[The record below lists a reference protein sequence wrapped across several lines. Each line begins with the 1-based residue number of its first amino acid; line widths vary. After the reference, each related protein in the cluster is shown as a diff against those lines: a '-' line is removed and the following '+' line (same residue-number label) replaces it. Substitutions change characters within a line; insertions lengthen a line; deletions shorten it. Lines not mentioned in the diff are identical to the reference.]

1 MMRLVLQVSRDECKL
16 KQKLESH
23 QNKKFEKQNSLRFL
37 SSTFHLVLDRV
48 ERSISEGCC
57 RSYSGIVWRIYNAST
72 KEQSLYFQQSRSS
85 EFVNKYMKSDSVNVA
100 CV

>member
-1 MMRLVLQVSRDECKL
+1 MGLVLQVSRDECKL

-48 ERSISEGCC
+48 DTICKEG
-57 RSYSGIVWRIYNAST
+57 
-72 KEQSLYFQQSRSS
+72 KEY
-85 EFVNKYMKSDSVNVA
+85 K
-100 CV
+100 